1 MKWPNVQ
8 TFVLKS
14 IKDNLEKPAIEFW
27 QQGQTDIL
35 TYRDLLRRVYE
46 LTLQI
51 RESTNCVSENGLG
64 GKFIVTTVGE
74 GAECII
80 VFLAIVFLN
89 GTAVPVA
96 KNDPRLNDIV
106 AECNP
111 VLCIDESFLKTHVNP
126 TTIKTCNDGADND
139 GVASSAADTAPA
151 VEVAAPVAFLLS
163 DAASYVTGQT
173 IVVDGGQILPESQ
186 DGVLV

>member
-1 MKWPNVQ
+1 MQ
-8 TFVLKS
+8 SFVLQS
-14 IKDNLEKPAIEFW
+14 IKQNLEKPAIEFW
-27 QQGQTDIL
+27 HHKGRTDIL

-80 VFLAIVFLN
+80 VFLAIIFLN
-89 GTAVPVA
+89 GTAVPVT

-106 AECNP
+106 AECDP
-111 VLCIDESFLKTHVNP
+111 V
-126 TTIKTCNDGADND
+126 
-139 GVASSAADTAPA
+139 
-151 VEVAAPVAFLLS
+151 
-163 DAASYVTGQT
+163 
-173 IVVDGGQILPESQ
+173 
-186 DGVLV
+186 